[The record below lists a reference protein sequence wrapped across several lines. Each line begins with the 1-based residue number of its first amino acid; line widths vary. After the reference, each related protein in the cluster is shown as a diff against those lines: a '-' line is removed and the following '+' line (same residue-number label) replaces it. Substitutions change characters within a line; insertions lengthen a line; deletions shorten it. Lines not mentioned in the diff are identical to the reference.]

1 MKAILIIG
9 DGMADRPIK
18 ELNYKTPLEAAK
30 KPTLNKIAKTGICG
44 LIDPIAP
51 GIVPGSDVATL
62 SLLGYDATKVYAG
75 RGALEALGFGIE
87 VSRDDVAFRCNFGT
101 VDKNFVVLDRRAGRI
116 DTASATKLAQALQK
130 TAKDF
135 LKAKILFKN
144 TVQHRGILRLR
155 GKGLSSMVSSTDP
168 AKIGQK
174 TLQAT
179 PLNETPEAVKTA
191 RIMNELMQ
199 LFHETLK
206 NHPVNKERERKG
218 LPPANIILCR
228 GAGTLP
234 LVEPLTQRYGVRAAV
249 VAAMPLV
256 KGVCKV
262 AGMNL
267 LTVKGASG
275 TYETNFIEKAK
286 ATVKA
291 LESYDFVLTHIKA
304 TDVASH
310 DENFTTK
317 IKMIEKLDAMVSH
330 IMKNIDNEETLIA
343 VTADHTTSCKT
354 GNHEADP
361 VPIIL
366 AGPGVRTDDVK
377 EFSER
382 ACARGGLHRIRGMDL
397 MPIMVNLLGKSIKF
411 GA

>member
-18 ELNYKTPLEAAK
+18 QLNNKTPLEAAK
-30 KPTLNKIAKTGICG
+30 KPALNKIAEKGICG

-51 GIVPGSDVATL
+51 GITPGSDVATL

-75 RGALEALGFGIE
+75 RGALEALGSGIE
-87 VSRDDVAFRCNFGT
+87 VLPGDVAFRCNFGT

-116 DTASATKLAQALQK
+116 DTESATKLAKALQK
-130 TAKDF
+130 TAEKTST
-135 LKAKILFKN
+135 AKVLFKN
-144 TVQHRGILRLR
+144 TVQHRAILRLR
-155 GKGLSSMVSSTDP
+155 GKGLSSMVSSNDP
-168 AKIGQK
+168 AKTGQK
-174 TLQAT
+174 ALPVNTL
-179 PLNETPEAVKTA
+179 NKTPEAEKTA
-191 RIMNELMQ
+191 RIVNELVK

-206 NHPVNKERERKG
+206 NHPVNKEREKKG
-218 LPPANIILCR
+218 LPPANIVLCR

-234 LVEPLTQRYGVRAAV
+234 DVVPLTLRFGIRPAV

-256 KGVCKV
+256 RGVCKV
-262 AGMNL
+262 AGIRVL
-267 LTVKGASG
+267 PVKGATG
-275 TYETNFIEKAK
+275 TYETDFMAKAR

-291 LESYDFVLTHIKA
+291 LQSYDFVLTHVKA

-310 DENFTTK
+310 DGQFKRK
-317 IKMIEKLDAMVSH
+317 IEMIEKLDGMVDY
-330 IMKNIDNEETLIA
+330 ITKNVDNEETLIA
-343 VTADHTTSCKT
+343 VTADHTTTCKT

-366 AGPGVRTDDVK
+366 AGPGVRTDDVR
-377 EFSER
+377 EFGER
-382 ACARGGLHRIRGMDL
+382 TCAKGGLHRIRGMDL
-397 MPIMVNLLGKSIKF
+397 MPIMLNLIGKSTKF